1 MADTR
6 SVHFSPII
14 EEVSDETSIV
24 SSDVGLFPE
33 GMNFEDAYMSKSV
46 ERVRKVRKSA
56 KKYRLPSDQDNE
68 ARAPRTR
75 KIALLSMSFIILL
88 AIGVGVA
95 IYLITRELD
104 NKEGHFHSGSLGD
117 TRIPMENASR
127 LVIVSTTNYSSG
139 RFFSYLFLHWHV

>member
-33 GMNFEDAYMSKSV
+33 GMNLEDTYIASLS
-46 ERVRKVRKSA
+46 KSA